1 MIEKP
6 KQYLDTRSHQL
17 YYQWDESEYFSHQ
30 EPIYDRT
37 REYIESLEAEN
48 AKLRELVRDMMRYY
62 FMPSAIDRKQRE
74 TELLSRA
81 HELGVEE
88 DNGELVAEVDD
99 AG

>member
-6 KQYLDTRSHQL
+6 KQYFDTRSHQL

-48 AKLRELVRDMMRYY
+48 AKLRELCADLY
-62 FMPSAIDRKQRE
+62 FMRDKFNS
-74 TELLSRA
+74 SRA
-81 HELGVEE
+81 TRIEVRMDELGVEVE
-88 DNGELVAEVDD
+88 
-99 AG
+99 